1 MEDVEGQD
9 ARHERRYRLKEQF
22 EPDRMILMFEPG
34 PEQAIKT
41 SDKKQAI
48 KTIEHKEKIREYLL
62 KEGPSKAR
70 DLAEYLK
77 LSTVRTRAILVEMED
92 VERQGTKRDRRYRL
106 KGCR

>member
-1 MEDVEGQD
+1 
-9 ARHERRYRLKEQF
+9 
-22 EPDRMILMFEPG
+22 MFEPG
-34 PEQAIKT
+34 PEQAIKTSDKKQAIKT